1 MTLASLAPAV
11 RRGAWLVKRQV
22 FDWAAE
28 ALGVPADDFEFSNN
42 TVVSRSNPGKKKTLE
57 ELFRSKGVMD
67 VIAIGNREQNPA
79 GKAIMPFSAQF
90 AEVEVNTKTGE
101 VKVVRLLSANDSGRV
116 INRKTYESQ
125 VYGGMTQGL
134 GYALTEKR
142 VLDRQTGKM
151 CNANL
156 HDYKVPG
163 ALDVPVDHEVQ
174 PVDLNDNEC
183 NNIGCKGLG
192 EPAHVPAAAAIANA
206 IYDAIGVH
214 PTNGPVDNRAILE
227 LLSKKKRG

>member
-1 MTLASLAPAV
+1 M
-11 RRGAWLVKRQV
+11 
-22 FDWAAE
+22 
-28 ALGVPADDFEFSNN
+28 EFKGNA
-42 TVVSRSNPGKKKTLE
+42 VVSRSNPDKKKTME

-79 GKAIMPFSAQF
+79 GKAVMPFSAQF

-101 VKVVRLLSANDSGRV
+101 VKVLRLVSANDSGRV
-116 INRKTYESQ
+116 INRKTYDSQ

-142 VLDRQTGKM
+142 VMDRQTGKM

-163 ALDVPVDHEVQ
+163 ALDVPVNYDVQ
-174 PVDLNDNEC
+174 PVDLKDNEC
-183 NNIGCKGLG
+183 NNVGCKGLG
-192 EPAHVPAAAAIANA
+192 EPGHVPAAAAIANA
-206 IYDAIGVH
+206 ICDAIGVR
-214 PTNGPVDNRAILE
+214 PTNGPVDNRMILE